1 MADKPKSNKPK
12 SKLTDPETFW
22 KLLVIVIAAVIAEA
36 ILLGLATSDFSL
48 DWSAGQVTHIER
60 PAPTDLAR

>member
-1 MADKPKSNKPK
+1 MADKEKGKKP
-12 SKLTDPETFW
+12 KLTDPETFW

-36 ILLGLATSDFSL
+36 ILLGVATSDFSL
-48 DWSAGQVTHIER
+48 DWSSGQITHIER

>member
-1 MADKPKSNKPK
+1 MADKEKGKK

-36 ILLGLATSDFSL
+36 ILLGVATTDFSL
-48 DWSAGQVTHIER
+48 DWSSGQITHIER